1 MISTVIIGILCII
14 IFFLISTLIEQ
25 YLNYINDMEYIL
37 NAIDAFLRHCE
48 AYKEELLCPDYF
60 RCCLTYYNWFK
71 EIKSTYK
78 NMKGLSNYEN

>member
-14 IFFLISTLIEQ
+14 IFFLTKILIEQ
-25 YLNYINDMEYIL
+25 YLKFKNDMECIL
-37 NAIDAFLRHCE
+37 DAIGQFMNHCE

-71 EIKSTYK
+71 EIKSTYRK
-78 NMKGLSNYEN
+78 YERTI